1 MSRAII
7 GAIVAVLILGGMSA
21 ETEPPESP
29 KPLRSPELK
38 VLDRLV
44 GSWRYEIVEGQANGD
59 EKKST
64 ATTVTKWSLQGQY
77 IESRVTDSDGKQ
89 VALNLMTYDSDAG
102 VYKAWAFS
110 SDSPKPLLLT
120 YRWNESKK
128 TLTGNGDLGSGITL
142 QATTRFISND
152 RYEFTGTMKDASG
165 NVVGEFNGKSLR
177 KK

>member
-7 GAIVAVLILGGMSA
+7 GTVVAVLIFAGMSV
-21 ETEPPESP
+21 ETQAP
-29 KPLRSPELK
+29 KPPKSPELK
-38 VLDRLV
+38 VLDHLV
-44 GSWRYEIVEGQANGD
+44 GSWRYEVVEGQANGD

-89 VALNLMTYDSDAG
+89 VALNLMTYDSDVG
-102 VYKAWAFS
+102 VYQAWAFYPN
-110 SDSPKPLLLT
+110 SPKPFLFT

-128 TLTGNGDLGSGITL
+128 TLTGNGDLGNGITL
-142 QATTRFISND
+142 QATTRFIGND

-165 NVVGEFNGKSLR
+165 NVPGEFKGNAFR